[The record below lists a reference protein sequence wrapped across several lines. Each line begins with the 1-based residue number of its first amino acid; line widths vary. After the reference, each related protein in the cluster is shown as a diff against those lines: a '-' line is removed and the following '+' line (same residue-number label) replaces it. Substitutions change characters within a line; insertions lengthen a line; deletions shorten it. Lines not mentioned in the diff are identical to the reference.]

1 MRKILL
7 KMTLNAETIKKDQYI
22 QIYERAT
29 ILQDT
34 IYDKQKDKLQ
44 ELYF

>member
-1 MRKILL
+1 
-7 KMTLNAETIKKDQYI
+7 MTLNAETIKKDQYI
-22 QIYERAT
+22 QIYEWTT

-34 IYDKQKDKLQ
+34 IYDKQKDKLP